1 MLSRLIRF
9 SIGNPSLVLM
19 TAVAML
25 ILAIVRLPRTPVDVF
40 PELNAPTAWS

>member
-9 SIGNPSLVLM
+9 SIGNPSLVLV
-19 TAVAML
+19 TALAML
-25 ILAIVRLPRTPVDVF
+25 ILAIARLPRTPVDVF